1 MTTQLYNVLNR
12 MVDNGL
18 VIDTV
23 YDIGACIGSWSSDI
37 KKNCLTDSTFFLF
50 EANERYIPILS
61 QSGFYFFTS
70 LLSSPGKGVVKF
82 YNGTNT
88 GDSYYKETTKW
99 YDDQESIDVQSC
111 TLDQIIESHKLP
123 IPDFIKIDTQGSE
136 LDILAGSESIIDKV
150 SLIHVECPII
160 EYNSGAPKIQD
171 YLDYFKS
178 KSFIPVEVTEVHIG
192 EDTVLQ
198 IDILFVRKDIK
209 EKYLHP
215 NNFIRVL

>member
-1 MTTQLYNVLNR
+1 MI
-12 MVDNGL
+12 DNGL

-23 YDIGACIGSWSSDI
+23 YDIGACIGFWSSDI

-50 EANERYIPILS
+50 EPNEKYIPILS

-99 YDDQESIDVQSC
+99 YDDQESIDVQSH
-111 TLDQIIESHKLP
+111 TLDQVIEAHKLP

-136 LDILAGSESIIDKV
+136 LDILLGAESTIDKV
-150 SLIHVECPII
+150 SVILIECPII
-160 EYNSGAPKIQD
+160 EYNSGAPGIQN

-178 KSFIPVEVTEVHIG
+178 KNFIPVEVTEIHIG
-192 EDTVLQ
+192 EDTLLQ
-198 IDILFVRKDIK
+198 IDILFVRRDIK
-209 EKYLHP
+209 EKYLQP
-215 NNFIRVL
+215 NDFIRV

>member
-1 MTTQLYNVLNR
+1 MTTQLYNVINR

-18 VIDTV
+18 TINNV
-23 YDIGACIGSWSSDI
+23 YDIGACIGSWSSEL
-37 KKNCLTDSTFFLF
+37 KKNCLSDSTYFLF
-50 EANERYIPILS
+50 EANERYVPLLS
-61 QSGFYFFTS
+61 QSGFYFFS
-70 LLSSPGKGVVKF
+70 ILLSSPNKGVVKF

-99 YDDQESIDVQSC
+99 YDEQESINVQSY
-111 TLDQIIESHKLP
+111 TLDHIIDGHKLP

-136 LDILAGSESIIDKV
+136 LDILAGAESVIDKV

-160 EYNSGAPKIQD
+160 EYNAGAPKMQD

-178 KSFIPVEVTEVHIG
+178 KNFIPVEVTEVHVG
-192 EDTVLQ
+192 EDTLLQ

-209 EKYLHP
+209 EKYLQP
-215 NNFIRVL
+215 NNFIRV